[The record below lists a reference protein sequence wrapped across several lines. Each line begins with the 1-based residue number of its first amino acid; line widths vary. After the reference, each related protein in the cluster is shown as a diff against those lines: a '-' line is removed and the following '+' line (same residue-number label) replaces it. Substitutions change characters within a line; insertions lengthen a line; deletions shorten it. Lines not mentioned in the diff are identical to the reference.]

1 MNTYLGRNTVRN
13 LAFTACFSVLSSFI
27 YGADGANP
35 SCNTG
40 NLALRSSQQPGPLIS
55 FGQNVIDQ
63 NETQL
68 FLYGDDYIGKRQH
81 AIDLDPGIIY
91 GITDALCVMFTVP
104 IAVNYKE
111 NSAHSSGL
119 EDIILELEYAVYSGS
134 SPCSSDQVTIVANAS
149 FPTGSSSKNPPTGF
163 GSMAYFIGTTYN
175 HTGVDWFVFTSYGA
189 EFPTTHHGT
198 KFGNE
203 YLYQFGIG
211 RNITNTKDW
220 MIAWMA
226 ELDGTFI
233 ERNKV
238 RGQTDPNSG
247 GNVIYLTPS
256 LWASSNN
263 WIFQLGFGFAVQQN
277 LFGDQNRNKYLLAF
291 NIQRSF

>member
-1 MNTYLGRNTVRN
+1 MRIGLDRNAVLTFA
-13 LAFTACFSVLSSFI
+13 LTACFSISSFSI
-27 YGADGANP
+27 YGADEASP

-40 NLALRSSQQPGPLIS
+40 NLALPSSQQPGPLIS

-63 NETQL
+63 NQTQV
-68 FLYGDDYIGKRQH
+68 FVYADDFIGKSQH
-81 AIDLDPGIIY
+81 AIDLGAGLTY
-91 GITDALCVMFTVP
+91 GITDDFCATFTVP
-104 IAVNYKE
+104 FAVSYKE

-119 EDIILELEYAVYSGS
+119 EDIVLQLEYAVYSGNA
-134 SPCSSDQVTIVANAS
+134 PCSSDQVTIVANAS

-163 GSMAYFIGTTYN
+163 GSVGYFIGTTYN
-175 HTGVDWFVFTSYGA
+175 HTGVYWFVFTSYGA

-198 KFGNE
+198 KSGNQ

-226 ELDGTFI
+226 EVDGTF
-233 ERNKV
+233 EEKDKV
-238 RGQTDPNSG
+238 KGLKDPNSG

-256 LWASSNN
+256 LWASSKN
-263 WIFQLGFGFAVQQN
+263 WIIQLGFGFAVQQN
-277 LFGDQNRNKYLLAF
+277 LFGNQNRNKYLPTIS
-291 NIQRSF
+291 IQRTF

>member
-1 MNTYLGRNTVRN
+1 MRKYLDRNAVPP
-13 LAFTACFSVLSSFI
+13 LALTAYFSVLFSCI
-27 YGADGANP
+27 YGADETNP
-35 SCNTG
+35 TCKTG
-40 NLALRSSQQPGPLIS
+40 NFALRDSQQPGPLIS

-63 NETQL
+63 NQTQV
-68 FLYGDDYIGKRQH
+68 FLYGDAFIGKRQH
-81 AIDLDPGIIY
+81 AIDLDAGVIY
-91 GITDALCVMFTVP
+91 GITDAFCVAFTLPVA
-104 IAVNYKE
+104 IDYKN

-119 EDIILELEYAVYSGS
+119 EDINLQLEYAVYSKS
-134 SPCSSDQVTIVANAS
+134 APCSSDQVTIVANAS

-163 GSMAYFIGTTYN
+163 GSVAYFIGTTYN

-198 KFGNE
+198 KSGNE

-226 ELDGTFI
+226 EVDGTFE
-233 ERNKV
+233 ERDKV
-238 RGQTDPNSG
+238 HGQTDPNSG

-256 LWASSNN
+256 LWTSSND
-263 WIFQLGFGFAVQQN
+263 WILQLGFGFAVQQN

-291 NIQRSF
+291 NIQRTF